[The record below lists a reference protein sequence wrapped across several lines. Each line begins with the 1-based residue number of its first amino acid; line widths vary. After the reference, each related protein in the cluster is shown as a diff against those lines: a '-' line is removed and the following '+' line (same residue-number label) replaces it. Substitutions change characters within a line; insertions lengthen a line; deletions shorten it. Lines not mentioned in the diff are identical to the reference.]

1 MEARHFAREAYA
13 REMTPTEP
21 INWLLDPLQSDP
33 SIRWQVMRDLLG
45 AAAGDWQS
53 ERGRVATE
61 GWGAE
66 LLERQQPNGGWSTV
80 VQPRRFVET
89 ADGSATHALA
99 LLVDMGLDPESEP
112 AKRAVERVGDH
123 VTFYEGNQPFFTG
136 EVEPCINGR
145 VLQIGAY
152 FGRPSEAL
160 AKRLLSEQLG
170 DGGWNCDAPPSTRGS
185 FHTTICVLEGLLAYE
200 QMTGTALAEGRTRG
214 EEYLLSRRMLRSLSS
229 GEVIDSQ
236 WTLFSYPP
244 GYHYDVLR
252 GLDYLRNAGVAA
264 DDRVMEAVSLL
275 EQKRTEDGRW
285 LLENPHDDGLDFEME
300 VAGEPSRWNTL
311 RALRV
316 LQWAQSG

>member
-1 MEARHFAREAYA
+1 MNVRE
-13 REMTPTEP
+13 
-21 INWLLDPLQSDP
+21 WLLDSDP
-33 SIRWQVMRDLLG
+33 AIRWQVMRDLTG
-45 AAAGDWQS
+45 ASREEVAA
-53 ERGRVATE
+53 ERSRVATE
-61 GWGAE
+61 GWGAR
-66 LLERQQPNGGWSTV
+66 LLAMQQHDGGWSTV
-80 VQPRRFVET
+80 TEPKRFVET

-99 LLVDMGLDPESEP
+99 LLVDMGLDPESEG
-112 AKRAVERVGDH
+112 AQRAIELVADH

-152 FGRPSEAL
+152 FDRPNDAL
-160 AKRLLSEQLG
+160 ALRLLSEQLD

-200 QMTGTALAEGRTRG
+200 QMAGAPPTEARTRG
-214 EEYLLSRRMLRSLSS
+214 EEYLLSRRMWRSLST
-229 GEVIDSQ
+229 GDVIDSE

-285 LLENPHDDGLDFEME
+285 LLENPHNDVLDFEME